1 MAYQGGMA
9 LPPIH
14 GDREWPYVLTLLP
27 ADLEER
33 ALVMRALVR
42 RREIPSAAS
51 LLRLAL
57 AYAVSDLSLKDVAA
71 WARAMA
77 VARIT
82 GPGLFYRLRE
92 AEGWLAELLA
102 QVLDEGIGER
112 RRGLALRIVDATVIN
127 GPGAKGTEW
136 RAHVQIDAASGR
148 LRAVELTDMHGGERL
163 DRQRF
168 VGGEVVLGDRA
179 YGTARGIAWVRN
191 AEADVVVRFNPQTL
205 RLCDG
210 ERQRIDLQKKVE
222 EIPALG
228 AHEWQILLPI
238 PPEKRSRS
246 HKTWPLAK
254 AQDWIPV
261 RVVAARA
268 RTGQIIWVLTTATA
282 ERLNSAEVLELYR
295 LRWQIELLFKRLKSL
310 LHLDQ
315 LPSRQGPT
323 ARSWMLARF
332 LAAALAQKLLDPE
345 GSLSP
350 WGYAIGAVR

>member
-1 MAYQGGMA
+1 MEM
-9 LPPIH
+9 PPIH
-14 GDREWPYVLTLLP
+14 DDREWPYVLTLLP
-27 ADLEER
+27 PDLEER
-33 ALVMRALVR
+33 AVVLRALVR

-77 VARIT
+77 VARIS

-102 QVLDEGIGER
+102 RVLDEGIGER
-112 RRGLALRIVDATVIN
+112 RRGLELRIVDATVIN
-127 GPGAKGTEW
+127 GPGAQGTEW

-148 LRAVELTDMHGGERL
+148 LRAVELSDVHGGERF

-168 VGGEVVLGDRA
+168 AGGEVVLGDRA
-179 YGTARGIAWVRN
+179 YATARGIAWVHS
-191 AEADVVVRFNPQTL
+191 AGADVVVRFNPQTL
-205 RLCDG
+205 RLCD
-210 ERQRIDLQKKVE
+210 RQRRLFNLQSETDK
-222 EIPALG
+222 IPALG
-228 AHEWQILLPI
+228 DHEWQLILPI
-238 PPEKRSRS
+238 PPDKRSRS
-246 HKTWPLAK
+246 HKPWPLHQAK
-254 AQDWIPV
+254 DWIAI
-261 RVVAARA
+261 RVVAARTRA
-268 RTGQIIWVLTTATA
+268 GQIIWVLTTATQD
-282 ERLNSAEVLELYR
+282 RLTPVEVLELYR

-310 LHLDQ
+310 LHLDS

-332 LAAALAQKLLDPE
+332 LAAALAQKLVDPE

-350 WGYAIGAVR
+350 WGYAISQIR

>member
-1 MAYQGGMA
+1 MD

-14 GDREWPYVLTLLP
+14 GDAAWPYVLTLLP
-27 ADLEER
+27 PDLEER
-33 ALVMRALVR
+33 ALVLRALVR
-42 RREIPSAAS
+42 RREIPNAAS

-77 VARIT
+77 VAQIT
-82 GPGLFYRLRE
+82 GPGLFYRLRA

-102 QVLDEGIGER
+102 RVLDEGIAAP

-127 GPGAKGTEW
+127 GPGATGTEW
-136 RAHVQIDAASGR
+136 RAHVQIDAATGR
-148 LRAVELTDMHGGERL
+148 LRAVELTDRHGGERF

-168 VGGEVVLGDRA
+168 AGGEVVLGDRV
-179 YGTARGIAWVRN
+179 YGTARGIAWVR
-191 AEADVVVRFNPQTL
+191 AAQADVVVRFNPQTL
-205 RLCDG
+205 RLCDR
-210 ERQRIDLQKKVE
+210 ERRRIDLQSKAAAV
-222 EIPALG
+222 PAVG
-228 AHEWQILLPI
+228 GYEWALMLPV
-238 PPEKRSRS
+238 PPDPRSRS

-254 AQDWIPV
+254 AKDWIPV
-261 RVVAARA
+261 RVAAARTRA
-268 RTGQIIWVLTTATA
+268 GHIIWVLTTAPA
-282 ERLNSAEVLELYR
+282 DRLGTVEVLELYR
-295 LRWQIELLFKRLKSL
+295 LRWQIELPFKRLKSL
-310 LHLDQ
+310 LHLDS

-350 WGYAIGAVR
+350 WGYAISHTR

>member
-1 MAYQGGMA
+1 ME

-14 GDREWPYVLTLLP
+14 GDAEWPYVLTLLP
-27 ADLEER
+27 PDLEER

-42 RREIPSAAS
+42 RREIPNAAS

-77 VARIT
+77 VAQIT

-102 QVLDEGIGER
+102 RVLDEGIAEP

-148 LRAVELTDMHGGERL
+148 LRAVELTDVHGGERF

-168 VGGEVVLGDRA
+168 AGGEVVLGDRGYA
-179 YGTARGIAWVRN
+179 TARGIAWVHS
-191 AEADVVVRFNPQTL
+191 AQADVVVRFNPQTL
-205 RLCDG
+205 RLCDL
-210 ERQRIDLQKKVE
+210 ERRRIDLQSATGG
-222 EIPALG
+222 IPALG
-228 AHEWQILLPI
+228 GHEWKLLLPV
-238 PPEKRSRS
+238 PPDKQSRS

-254 AQDWIPV
+254 AKEWIPV
-261 RVVAARA
+261 RVVAART
-268 RTGQIIWVLTTATA
+268 RTNQIIWVLTTAPDD
-282 ERLNSAEVLELYR
+282 RLSPVEVLELYR

-310 LHLDQ
+310 LHLDS

-350 WGYAIGAVR
+350 WGYAIGQTR

>member
-1 MAYQGGMA
+1 
-9 LPPIH
+9 
-14 GDREWPYVLTLLP
+14 
-27 ADLEER
+27 
-33 ALVMRALVR
+33 
-42 RREIPSAAS
+42 
-51 LLRLAL
+51 LAL

-102 QVLDEGIGER
+102 RVLDEGIAEP
-112 RRGLALRIVDATVIN
+112 RRGLAIN

-148 LRAVELTDMHGGERL
+148 LQAVELTDVHGGERF

-168 VGGEVVLGDRA
+168 AGGEVVLGDRV
-179 YGTARGIAWVRN
+179 YGTARGIAWVR
-191 AEADVVVRFNPQTL
+191 AVQADVVVRFNPQTL
-205 RLCDG
+205 RLCDL
-210 ERQRIDLQKKVE
+210 ERSRIDLQSKTA
-222 EIPALG
+222 EIPTLG
-228 AHEWQILLPI
+228 GHEWQLMLPI
-238 PPEKRSRS
+238 PPERRSRS

-254 AQDWIPV
+254 AKDWIPV
-261 RVVAARA
+261 RVVAARTRA
-268 RTGQIIWVLTTATA
+268 GQIIWVLTTAPA
-282 ERLNSAEVLELYR
+282 DRLGTVEVLELYR

-310 LHLDQ
+310 LHLDS

-350 WGYAIGAVR
+350 WGYAIRQSR

>member
-1 MAYQGGMA
+1 MD
-9 LPPIH
+9 LPAIH
-14 GDREWPYVLTLLP
+14 GDSEWPYVLTLLP

-33 ALVMRALVR
+33 AVVMRALVR

-92 AEGWLAELLA
+92 AEGWLAALLA
-102 QVLDEGIGER
+102 QVLDEEIGAR
-112 RRGLALRIVDATVIN
+112 RRGLELRIVDATVIN

-148 LRAVELTDMHGGERL
+148 LRAVELTDLHGGERF

-168 VGGEVVLGDRA
+168 AGGEVALGDRG
-179 YGTARGIAWVRN
+179 YGTARGIAWVRRAG
-191 AEADVVVRFNPQTL
+191 AEVVVRFNPQTL
-205 RLCDG
+205 RLCDR
-210 ERQRIDLQKKVE
+210 ERQRIDLQQKTD

-228 AHEWQILLPI
+228 EHEWQLLLPV
-238 PPEKRSRS
+238 PPDKRSRS
-246 HKTWPLAK
+246 HKPWPLARAK
-254 AQDWIPV
+254 EWIPV
-261 RVVAARA
+261 RVVAART
-268 RTGQIIWVLTTATA
+268 RTGQIIWVLTTAAA
-282 ERLNSAEVLELYR
+282 ERVSSVEVLELYR

-310 LHLDQ
+310 LHLDR

-332 LAAALAQKLLDPE
+332 LAAALAQKLLDPD

-350 WGYAIGAVR
+350 WGYAIGARR